1 MNLKKRRESKCH
13 LLKAVEESED
23 RNFKESL
30 DLIINFR
37 DVDLSDPN
45 NRFNEDFKLPYQADE
60 SIKVAVIGESIINN
74 ADNADRIINKDELE
88 EFFDEPSNAKDLAE
102 EFSFLIAEAPM
113 MPKIGQQLGQ
123 VLGPRNMM
131 PDPMPPGSDPSDKIE
146 DLRNTVTLRL
156 REDPL
161 MQVKVGHEE
170 QEEDEIASNA
180 EAIYNFVEDQMPQG
194 QNNIKS
200 VLIKTTMGSPVEV
213 DN

>member
-1 MNLKKRRESKCH
+1 MSFTEAIE
-13 LLKAVEESED
+13 KAVEESED

-88 EFFDEPSNAKDLAE
+88 EFFDEPSNAKNLAE

>member
-1 MNLKKRRESKCH
+1 MTFKESFED
-13 LLKAVEESED
+13 AVEASED
-23 RNFKESL
+23 RNFTESV

-37 DVDLSDPN
+37 DLDLSDPN
-45 NRFNEDFKLPYQADE
+45 NRFNEDFKLPYQADDDVK
-60 SIKVAVIGESIINN
+60 IAVIGESIVNN
-74 ADNADRIINKDELE
+74 AENADRTISKSELE
-88 EFFDEPSNAKDLAE
+88 EMYDNPDQARKLAD

-123 VLGPRNMM
+123 IFGPRNMM

-146 DLRNTVTLRL
+146 SLRNTVTLRL

-161 MQVKVGHEE
+161 MQVKVGNEE
-170 QEEDEIASNA
+170 QDGDEVSSNA
-180 EAIYNFVEDQMPQG
+180 EAIYDFVIEQMPQG

-200 VLIKTTMGSPVEV
+200 VLIKTTMGSPIEV

>member
-1 MNLKKRRESKCH
+1 MSFTE
-13 LLKAVEESED
+13 AVEEAVEASAD
-23 RNFKESL
+23 RNFKESI

-37 DVDLSDPN
+37 DLDLSDPN

-60 SIKVAVIGESIINN
+60 DIKVAVIGESIVNN
-74 ADNADRIINKDELE
+74 AENADRTINKDELE
-88 EFFDEPSNAKDLAE
+88 EFFDEPDRAKDLAE
-102 EFSFLIAEAPM
+102 EFSFLIAEAPL

-131 PDPMPPGSDPSDKIE
+131 PDPMPPGSDPTDEIE

-156 REDPL
+156 SEDPL
-161 MQVKVGHEE
+161 MQVKVGNEE
-170 QEEDEIASNA
+170 QEEDQVASNA
-180 EAIYNFVEDQMPQG
+180 EAIYSFVEDQMPQG

>member
-1 MNLKKRRESKCH
+1 MTFEESVKE
-13 LLKAVEESED
+13 AIENSED
-23 RNFKESL
+23 RNFQESI

-37 DVDLSDPN
+37 DLDLSDPN

-60 SIKVAVIGESIINN
+60 DIKVAVIGESIINN
-74 ADNADRIINKDELE
+74 AENADRTINKDELE
-88 EFFDEPSNAKDLAE
+88 DFFDEPSKAKDLAE
-102 EFSFLIAEAPM
+102 EFSFLIAEAPL

-123 VLGPRNMM
+123 VFGPRNMM
-131 PDPMPPGSDPSDKIE
+131 PDPMPPGSDPTDKIE

-156 REDPL
+156 REEPL
-161 MQVKVGHEE
+161 MQIKVGNEA
-170 QEEDEIASNA
+170 QNQDEVSSNA
-180 EAIYNFVEDQMPQG
+180 EAIYSFVEDQMPQG

>member
-1 MNLKKRRESKCH
+1 MSFTEAIE
-13 LLKAVEESED
+13 KAVEESED

-102 EFSFLIAEAPM
+102 EFSFLIAEASY
-113 MPKIGQQLGQ
+113 
-123 VLGPRNMM
+123 
-131 PDPMPPGSDPSDKIE
+131 D
-146 DLRNTVTLRL
+146 
-156 REDPL
+156 
-161 MQVKVGHEE
+161 
-170 QEEDEIASNA
+170 A
-180 EAIYNFVEDQMPQG
+180 
-194 QNNIKS
+194 
-200 VLIKTTMGSPVEV
+200 
-213 DN
+213 